1 MSHEKVAQAG
11 RVMSKRSNKDKIIVA
26 EGGGSSSI
34 YTRTAED
41 PDYELARQL
50 QEQEDI
56 DAAVSWPGPVKSRS
70 KAPVPSLKASSYS
83 SAYPKDIQDDLE
95 DLQFFA
101 EDVLGT
107 RCRKCD
113 SGLMAGFSGSE
124 WLQRW
129 RTALKYNEEFSF
141 PAAKCEV
148 RSCGAMTC
156 VGCAQKP
163 RTGKHIAEFDGE
175 VVDWCCSNGRLFA
188 IWILLSKYDK
198 MELEVQAR
206 SAEKSSA
213 TSKQYTEDNS
223 KGTGYGKD
231 RDYSSFETG
240 DPSSA
245 FFGGHDRGHKALNF
259 KQADDKT
266 DKLTMKILGLVTA
279 LLPSKDREASSAL
292 GAMIELSLVHDKT
305 AQLLRNDSLKD
316 AMKREGLYQNLLGF
330 IEYAGGH
337 RDIEFLILAK
347 RYVKKQSAG
356 LMALSVGRKGNDDY
370 SQLLELSEDGTA
382 SSLISCMENL
392 AIQSRMLL
400 QGSQAAERE
409 FKSSSGRATLK
420 LAGRII
426 EIYDNLAPRE
436 GRKRKDG
443 KKGDKA
449 TAWADYN
456 KSNALNMEDNILGH
470 ISWSLTDQAR
480 YLAYSPKER
489 LKWLVTESAEMST
502 SLPPNIFVK
511 VDSVRPDVMKCL
523 IVGPD
528 DTPYAG
534 GLFEWV

>member
-1 MSHEKVAQAG
+1 MFK
-11 RVMSKRSNKDKIIVA
+11 KFNKDKVVVA
-26 EGGGSSSI
+26 EGGGSSS
-34 YTRTAED
+34 TSGSTAENL
-41 PDYELARQL
+41 DYELARKL
-50 QEQEDI
+50 QEQEDL
-56 DAAVSWPGPVKSRS
+56 DAAVLSTGPVKCRS
-70 KAPVPSLKASSYS
+70 KPPVPSLKASSYI

-95 DLQFFA
+95 DLKGFA
-101 EDVLGT
+101 DDVMGT
-107 RCRKCD
+107 RCRKCG

-124 WLQRW
+124 WLRRW
-129 RTALKYNEEFSF
+129 QTALKYNEEFSF
-141 PAAKCEV
+141 PAATCQV
-148 RSCGAMTC
+148 TSCGAMTC
-156 VGCAQKP
+156 VGCAKKP
-163 RTGKHIAEFDGE
+163 RTGKYIATFDGE
-175 VVDWCCSNGRLFA
+175 VVDWCCSDGRLFA
-188 IWILLSKYDK
+188 IWVLLSKYDK
-198 MELEVQAR
+198 MELDVQAR

-213 TSKQYTEDNS
+213 TSKQHPKDNS

-231 RDYSSFETG
+231 LDYSSFETG

-266 DKLTMKILGLVTA
+266 DKMTMKILGLVTA

-292 GAMIELSLVHDKT
+292 GAMIELSLIHDKT

-316 AMKREGLYQNLLGF
+316 AMKREGLYQNLLDF
-330 IEYAGGH
+330 VETAGGH
-337 RDIEFLILAK
+337 RDIEFLVLDK

-356 LMALSVGRKGNDDY
+356 LMALSAGRKGNED
-370 SQLLELSEDGTA
+370 SRQLLELSEDGTA
-382 SSLISCMENL
+382 SSLMSCMENL

-420 LAGRII
+420 LAGRIV

-443 KKGDKA
+443 KKSDKA

-456 KSNALNMEDNILGH
+456 KSNAMNMEDNIVGH
-470 ISWSLTDQAR
+470 VSSSLKDQAR

-489 LKWLVTESAEMST
+489 MKWLVTETAEMST

-534 GLFEWV
+534 GLFEWG